1 VTVQEKRS
9 RLEQAIASLTPEL
22 AAALGQHAADGLKK
36 QKQALYD
43 MFFKANHIKYDK
55 LKEMLSH
62 HNNNRM
68 DLSFVIGDV
77 KFRFMFQYRELP
89 KIEEKKEE
97 KVA

>member
-1 VTVQEKRS
+1 MTTQEKRS

-22 AAALGQHAADGLKK
+22 AAALEQHANDGIKK

-62 HNNNRM
+62 HTNNRK
-68 DLSFVIGDV
+68 DLSFVINGT
-77 KFRFMFQYRELP
+77 KFRFMFQFRNLP
-89 KIEEKKEE
+89 KEEKKGT
-97 KVA
+97 V